1 MTHKIP
7 PSPKGHWLLGNFPDF
22 RRNIL
27 GFFEQSI
34 RQYGDVVR
42 FRLPNMP
49 AYLIAHPNDIEYV
62 LVTANRNFKKHKVWR
77 QLAGVFGNGLLTSEG
92 DFWIRQRRLAQPAF
106 HRNQI
111 ANYGKIMVEFTQRM
125 LENWHDGEIVDVHEE
140 MMTLTMQIVAKT
152 LFNADVSKDAKDVG
166 NAMDIVMHEFQARFG
181 RPFVIPDFIPT
192 PGNLRFRKANQRF
205 NQTVY
210 EIIRAR
216 RSSGEDAGDLLSML
230 LHAQDE
236 DGSRMT
242 DLQLRD
248 EIITLFLAGHETTAN
263 ALSWTFYVLSNR
275 AEIEAKLIEEIKGT
289 LGERPATISDLEK
302 LKYAEMVILES
313 MRLYPPAYG
322 FGREAINDCEIGGY
336 YVPAG
341 TTIFMSQ
348 YVTQRDPRFFENP
361 LEFRPERWENDF
373 AKKIPKYAYFPFS
386 GGPRQCIG
394 NSFAMMEA
402 ILLLVTVLQ
411 NSHLEL
417 VPNHPVEP
425 QATITMRPKYGL
437 KMILHERSPQRH

>member
-1 MTHKIP
+1 MESQKIP
-7 PSPKGHWLLGNFPDF
+7 PTPKGHWLLGNFPEF
-22 RRNIL
+22 RRDIL
-27 GFFEQSI
+27 GFFEQSV
-34 RQYGDVVR
+34 REHGDVVR

-49 AYLIAHPNDIEYV
+49 AYLIAHPDDIEYV

-77 QLAGVFGNGLLTSEG
+77 QLTGVFGNGLLTSEG

-111 ANYGKIMVEFTQRM
+111 ANYGNIMVDFTKRM
-125 LENWHDGEIVDVHEE
+125 LQRWHDGEILDVHEE

-166 NAMDIVMHEFQARFG
+166 NAMDVVMHEFQARFG
-181 RPFVIPDFIPT
+181 RPFVIPEFIPT
-192 PGNLRFRKANQRF
+192 AGNLRFRKAIKLF
-205 NQTVY
+205 NKTVY

-216 RSSGEDAGDLLSML
+216 RSGAKDAGDLLSML

-242 DLQLRD
+242 DVQLRD

-263 ALSWTFYVLSNR
+263 ALSWTFYVLSTR
-275 AEIEAKLIEEIKGT
+275 PEIESKVVDEINRTFGD
-289 LGERPATISDLEK
+289 RSATISDLEK
-302 LKYAEMVILES
+302 FKYSEMVILES

-336 YVPAG
+336 HVPAG

-361 LEFRPERWENDF
+361 LEFRPERWQNDF

-402 ILLLVTVLQ
+402 VLLLATILHDY
-411 NSHLEL
+411 HLEL
-417 VPNHPVEP
+417 VPDQRIVP
-425 QATITMRPKYGL
+425 QASITMRPKHGL
-437 KMILHERSPQRH
+437 KMILHQHR